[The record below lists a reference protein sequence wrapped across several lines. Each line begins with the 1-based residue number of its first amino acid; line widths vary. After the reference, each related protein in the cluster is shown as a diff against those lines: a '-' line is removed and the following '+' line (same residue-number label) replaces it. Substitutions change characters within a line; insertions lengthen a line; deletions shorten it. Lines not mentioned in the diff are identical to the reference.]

1 VNVTDTE
8 HNNKICRILYC
19 QYEIKNDM
27 IILFYEGTFFLIF
40 FAFLKK
46 GVILKIIS
54 AAYEIMFI
62 PDMSDLLQRIELA
75 GRTCYK
81 SEDRITDQSARDFVR
96 RIMSSGHLS
105 VIEHIFLTIKFII
118 DRGVSHEL
126 VRHRLASYSQES
138 TRYANY
144 SKSKFGNEI
153 TVIRPCFWQETS
165 PEYNAWKQAM
175 ADSEKAYLKLINMGA
190 RAEQARSV
198 LPNSLKTEVVM
209 TCNLRE
215 IRHVLELRCANA
227 AHPQI
232 REVMRP
238 LLKELHEKIPV
249 IFDDIYQAI
258 FGMN

>member
-1 VNVTDTE
+1 
-8 HNNKICRILYC
+8 
-19 QYEIKNDM
+19 
-27 IILFYEGTFFLIF
+27 
-40 FAFLKK
+40 
-46 GVILKIIS
+46 LKIIS
-54 AAYEIMFI
+54 ATYEIMFI

-81 SEDRITDQSARDFVR
+81 SEDRITDQSAREFVK

-144 SKSKFGNEI
+144 SKNKFGNEI
-153 TVIRPCFWQETS
+153 TVIRPCFWEDTS
-165 PEYNAWKQAM
+165 PEYIEWKKSM
-175 ADSEKAYLKLINMGA
+175 EISEKVYLKLINMGA
-190 RAEQARSV
+190 RPEQARSV

-215 IRHVLELRCANA
+215 MRHVLALRCSNA

-238 LLKELHEKIPV
+238 LLKDLHNRIPV
-249 IFDDIYQAI
+249 IFDDIYQTI
-258 FGMN
+258 FGN